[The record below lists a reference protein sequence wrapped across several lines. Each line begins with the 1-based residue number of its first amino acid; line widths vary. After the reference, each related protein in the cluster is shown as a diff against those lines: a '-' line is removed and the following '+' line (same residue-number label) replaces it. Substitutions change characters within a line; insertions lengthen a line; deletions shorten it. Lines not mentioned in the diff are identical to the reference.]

1 MKKRKSASSNPIRF
15 RMRTPCDLPTR
26 HGTVKQ
32 SRIQAVDHV
41 NLEALRGVEEALR
54 WFYGEIAELDD
65 ITEANGDASILRFR
79 SERIEVRIRIVGEP
93 AIDPVRYRVTIVVP
107 NLDET
112 AERLL
117 EAGSEIERIS
127 GLMWSDRQIATF
139 DPAGH
144 RIILKQHWPTGPL

>member
-1 MKKRKSASSNPIRF
+1 
-15 RMRTPCDLPTR
+15 
-26 HGTVKQ
+26 VKP

-41 NLEALRGVEEALR
+41 NLEALPGVEEALR

-65 ITEANGDASILRFR
+65 ITESHSDTAVLRFR
-79 SERIEVRIRIVGEP
+79 SERIEVRIRIVEQP
-93 AIDPVRYRVTIVVP
+93 AIDPVGYRVTIGVP

-112 AERLL
+112 AEQLL

-127 GLMWSDRQIATF
+127 GLMWSDRRIATF

-144 RIILKQHWPTGPL
+144 RVILKQHWATGPL

>member
-1 MKKRKSASSNPIRF
+1 
-15 RMRTPCDLPTR
+15 
-26 HGTVKQ
+26 VKP

-65 ITEANGDASILRFR
+65 ITETDGDAAILRFR
-79 SERIEVRIRIVGEP
+79 SERIEVRIWIVELP
-93 AIDPVRYRVTIVVP
+93 AIDPVRYRVTIGVP

-112 AERLL
+112 TDRLL
-117 EAGSEIERIS
+117 ESGAEIERIS

-144 RIILKQHWPTGPL
+144 RVILKQHWATGPL